1 MENIEH
7 LKEIVGI
14 IRDYGKNLLK
24 LAEVLQEIIDTSK
37 EG

>member
-1 MENIEH
+1 MENTEQ
-7 LKEIVGI
+7 LKEIVSI
-14 IRDYGKNLLK
+14 IRDYGNNLLK